1 MRALRLTLVLLFTAL
16 TALGCS
22 KPAADSGQAGVS
34 DAPID
39 PQSHAMP
46 TSDISFSLIQ
56 MDPGARRDFFRGEMG
71 TLKKTCPEVRE
82 AIFKGG
88 LDGTD
93 FWRVRMQSGDVWL
106 VELNDGGHL
115 VSAVSCATPP
125 RIAKVTGRHPRETR
139 RPELRFLSPACRQT
153 RELKPPFVAP
163 LAAALGEKS

>member
-1 MRALRLTLVLLFTAL
+1 MRTLGPTLILSLAAL

-22 KPAADSGQAGVS
+22 KPAAYSGQASVS
-34 DAPID
+34 DASID
-39 PQSHAMP
+39 PQSHATP

-56 MDPGARRDFFRGEMG
+56 MHPGARRDFFRGEME

-93 FWRVRMQSGDVWL
+93 FWRVACRPGGVWL

-115 VSAVSCATPP
+115 VSAISCADPS
-125 RIAKVTGRHPRETR
+125 AQCEGNW
-139 RPELRFLSPACRQT
+139 Q
-153 RELKPPFVAP
+153 AP
-163 LAAALGEKS
+163 